1 MESRNNDRI
10 EKISTGRFMIS
21 AAAASGD
28 AAVCCELPGGSIAFI
43 LSDGMGK
50 GDRAAE
56 ESRIVIT
63 RLRKMLKDG
72 AKAAAAIKTLNR
84 YMIEKSGREEN
95 FATVDLT
102 IIDKTTGKAKFYKM
116 GAATSFIV
124 RGGQV
129 RRIQQPALP
138 IGIIPKVKLSH
149 VSVALRPGDIV
160 VMVSD
165 GITEADREDLSA
177 LWLTEFLREA
187 CARDDIGP
195 KILAAEIAALARG
208 KYGLR
213 ERDDLTAVVAVIE

>member
-1 MESRNNDRI
+1 M
-10 EKISTGRFMIS
+10 
-21 AAAASGD
+21 
-28 AAVCCELPGGSIAFI
+28 
-43 LSDGMGK
+43 
-50 GDRAAE
+50 
-56 ESRIVIT
+56 
-63 RLRKMLKDG
+63 
-72 AKAAAAIKTLNR
+72 
-84 YMIEKSGREEN
+84 
-95 FATVDLT
+95 
-102 IIDKTTGKAKFYKM
+102 
-116 GAATSFIV
+116 
-124 RGGQV
+124 

-177 LWLTEFLREA
+177 LWLTEFLREV